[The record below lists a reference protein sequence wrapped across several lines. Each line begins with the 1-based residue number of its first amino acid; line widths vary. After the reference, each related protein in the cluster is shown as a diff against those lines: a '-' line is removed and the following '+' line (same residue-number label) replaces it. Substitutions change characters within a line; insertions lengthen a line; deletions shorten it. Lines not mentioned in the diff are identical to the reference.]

1 MTTEEAIKTAKEH
14 EDAVM
19 SGKDRLDYN
28 NGNVIFDYV
37 ARKRKYNQLPQVIDA
52 EMFDKLKKESPVGVV
67 YRGISAKTKEQA
79 LSYASDFKYG
89 KMYSGKAYVYGSGTY
104 FSPDE
109 KVAQKYSQDGVMLVA
124 ILSKDAKVVDY
135 KEIIKE
141 YSSTGANVAKLKRVT
156 IQRRGKIY

>member
-89 KMYSGKAYVYGSGTY
+89 KMYSGTY